1 MTKQAKL
8 RTALSVSV
16 AVAALMA
23 GGTWAN
29 AAEQPGDP
37 CSQPGEVKPLGS
49 GAIECI
55 NGRWAP
61 SSKPVAGAPV
71 GNPTGAP
78 GVPGTPP
85 KAPVMAKTAGIFT
98 PVGPVLTQDTFGG
111 TGKQV
116 ADPSAIRLADG
127 RIRLYSWVNPTGLR
141 TATSTDATGT
151 KFVAESVAPLKTMA
165 GQPRAVRVDA
175 DRIRLFYTSA
185 GTITSAISSDNGLT
199 FTEEGPVITTA
210 QAGFEPGTL
219 SLVKVGSTYRAY
231 FSNLEKPGERA
242 ERIMRTAT
250 STDML
255 TWTMG
260 PQLAM
265 SGSHPFALVDAKGK
279 IALYY
284 AADRGS
290 SYGIFV
296 STSTNGTTFTGEKFV
311 IAGGGDADII
321 STGKNKW
328 LMYYGSEVSPT
339 MGFGVLVARSLTNAI
354 PK

>member
-1 MTKQAKL
+1 MTKHTMV

-16 AVAALMA
+16 VLAALVVGDSLA
-23 GGTWAN
+23 S
-29 AAEQPGDP
+29 AAELPGEP
-37 CSQPGEVKPLGS
+37 CSKPGEVKPLGA

-55 NGRWAP
+55 NGTWAP
-61 SSKPVAGAPV
+61 SSKPAAGAPV
-71 GNPTGAP
+71 GNATGAP
-78 GVPGTPP
+78 AAPP
-85 KAPVMAKTAGIFT
+85 KPAAAAKTAGIFKS
-98 PVGPVLTQDTFGG
+98 VGPVLTQDTFGG

-116 ADPSAIRLADG
+116 ADPTAIRLADG

-151 KFVAESVAPLKTMA
+151 KFVADSVAPLKSMA

-175 DRIRLFYTSA
+175 SRIRLFYTSA
-185 GTITSAISSDNGLT
+185 GTITAAISTDNGLT
-199 FTEEGPVITTA
+199 FTEEGPVITSA

-219 SLVKVGSTYRAY
+219 SLVRVAGGYRAY
-231 FSNLEKPGERA
+231 FSNLEKPGVQA
-242 ERIMRTAT
+242 ERVMRTAT

-265 SGSHPFALVDAKGK
+265 SGSHPFALTDAKGR

-284 AADRGS
+284 AADRGA
-290 SYGIFV
+290 SYGIFM
-296 STSTNGTTFTGEKFV
+296 STSANGTAFGSEKFV
-311 IAGGGDADII
+311 ISGGGDPDII
-321 STGKNKW
+321 SSGKNKW
-328 LMYYGSEVSPT
+328 LMYYGSEVSPSL
-339 MGFGVLVARSLTNAI
+339 GFGVLVARSLTNAI